1 MLTIYIIRN
10 GETEWSITGQHTG
23 SSDIALTA
31 RGEDEAREF
40 VRERRDLEARF
51 RNDRIGKLYGRRES
65 VNDAES
71 LLQ

>member
-40 VRERRDLEARF
+40 VGERRDLEARF